1 MGSSLNFSYFAF
13 SHPHNIMKRANM
25 GRERDIFWEYVDFLF
40 YYYYMRLLLKL
51 QFILHENIIDIYKSD
66 YYWD

>member
-25 GRERDIFWEYVDFLF
+25 GRERDIFWEYVDFF
-40 YYYYMRLLLKL
+40 ILLL
-51 QFILHENIIDIYKSD
+51 LHEITAQITIHIT
-66 YYWD
+66 